1 MFSMMLLVNKNENQ
15 ANWLPPCDP
24 SLLLCNCP
32 AIHHQKV
39 EIIPSMSASTATKVD
54 QEVDD
59 ATALLVANGEDDTD
73 KPDGKTN
80 APAQNK
86 V

>member
-1 MFSMMLLVNKNENQ
+1 
-15 ANWLPPCDP
+15 
-24 SLLLCNCP
+24 
-32 AIHHQKV
+32 
-39 EIIPSMSASTATKVD
+39 MSASTATKVD

-59 ATALLVANGEDDTD
+59 ACTALLVANGEDDTD

>member
-1 MFSMMLLVNKNENQ
+1 
-15 ANWLPPCDP
+15 
-24 SLLLCNCP
+24 
-32 AIHHQKV
+32 
-39 EIIPSMSASTATKVD
+39 MSASTAAKVD